1 MIYNW
6 QHKEWPDFSYDL
18 AEIEARLYTFS
29 EKTGIVSGMLT
40 SLPDE
45 VKMSAIVE
53 IMVAEAV
60 KTSAIE
66 GEFLSREDV
75 MSSIKNNLGLNLPI
89 EKVADRR
96 ANGIG
101 LLMTDIRNTYDQA
114 LTDID
119 LFRWHNMILAY
130 NPKISTGN
138 WRTHVAAMQVVS
150 GAIGKETVHFEAPPS
165 KRMPREMFR
174 FISWFN
180 NSGPGGKQEIK
191 NALVR
196 SAIAHVYFE
205 SIHPFEDGNGRVGRA
220 LAEKALSQSMGR
232 PVLLSLSQT
241 IERNRQAYYD
251 ALKRAQSD
259 MNITEWISYFVDV
272 ALAAQQFAKDLVAF
286 SLKKI
291 RFFDAYKSLL
301 NERQLKVIKKM
312 FDAGPSGFEGGMNAE
327 KYIALTKTSKAT
339 ATRDL
344 QDLLQKGAIVY
355 LGLSGGRSTRYQLQ
369 LL

>member
-18 AEIEARLYTFS
+18 SEIEARLYAFS
-29 EKTGIVSGMLT
+29 EKTGIVSGMLM

-45 VKMSAIVE
+45 VKMNAIVE

-66 GEFLSREDV
+66 GEFLSREEV
-75 MSSIKNNLGLNLPI
+75 MSSIKNNLGLNVPE
-89 EKVADRR
+89 EKIADKR
-96 ANGIG
+96 AKGIG
-101 LLMTDIRNTYDQA
+101 MLMTDIRKTYDQA
-114 LTDID
+114 LTEED
-119 LFRWHNMILAY
+119 LFRWHNMLLAY
-130 NPKISTGN
+130 NPKITTGN
-138 WRTHVAAMQVVS
+138 WRTHVAAMHVVS
-150 GAIGKETVHFEAPPS
+150 GAIGKELIHFEAPPS
-165 KRMPREMFR
+165 KRVPKEMFR

-196 SAIAHVYFE
+196 SAIVHLYFE

-220 LAEKALSQSMGR
+220 LAEKALSQSIGR
-232 PVLLSLSQT
+232 PILLSLSQT
-241 IERNRQAYYD
+241 IEKNKQAYYG
-251 ALKRAQSD
+251 ALKSAQSAMD
-259 MNITEWISYFVDV
+259 ITEWISYFVDV
-272 ALAAQQFAKDLVAF
+272 ALAAQQFAEDLVAF

-291 RFFDAYKSLL
+291 RFFDTYKQLL

-312 FDAGPSGFEGGMNAE
+312 FAAGPAGFEVGMNAE
-327 KYIALTKTSKAT
+327 KYIALTKVSKAT

-344 QDLLQKGAIVY
+344 QDLLQKGAIAH
-355 LGLSGGRSTRYQLQ
+355 LGLSGGRSTRYQLH
-369 LL
+369 LD